1 MSKQIS
7 PEIQI
12 SGNSKVLY
20 FEGYIEVP
28 ANGVYTFYLSANAGG
43 VLRIH
48 ESTVI
53 DADYGYTR
61 NSKMSG
67 QYRLKAGLHSI
78 SLYYRSGK
86 KGKPQFNLEWNGPT
100 FAKEAIPES
109 VLFH

>member
-12 SGNSKVLY
+12 SENSKVLY

-28 ANGVYTFYLSANAGG
+28 ADGVYTFYLSANAGG

-67 QYRLKAGLHSI
+67 
-78 SLYYRSGK
+78 
-86 KGKPQFNLEWNGPT
+86 
-100 FAKEAIPES
+100 
-109 VLFH
+109 